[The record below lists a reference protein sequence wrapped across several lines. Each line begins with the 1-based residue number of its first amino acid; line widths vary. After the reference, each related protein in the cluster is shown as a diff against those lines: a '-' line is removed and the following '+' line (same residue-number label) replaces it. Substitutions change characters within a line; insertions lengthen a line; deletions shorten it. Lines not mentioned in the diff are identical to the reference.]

1 MSHHFSTIMR
11 LSSTIVFFMVAIL
24 QMRII
29 IIRGFQ
35 HGGSAAVSSVPLSLF
50 GQRHGSRQRIRCLSS
65 LASSNM
71 GILLFSLQT
80 WKGSEATISPSSI
93 FSHVTDMVSHNVSL
107 PNTDPEQPTSNPQD
121 TDSRTKVSEDEDVWE
136 RARTLRATM
145 GHDAAMLLYQ
155 SLLQQQQ
162 ERYSNH
168 GNRKLLLWPAAL
180 FLAASPLT
188 PQRQDAAC
196 RASQKN
202 DEARIKEF
210 RHLLETCRYNH
221 ASIQAT
227 LFDKRSRVPCWGP
240 VYITPVAASSSPI
253 PVESLLGGDSD
264 TGSTSPNLAEEAH
277 IIIHARGLKCMVTLF
292 LLGMVGESS
301 RVVTTFPAFSNSI
314 PKAVFFL
321 IFDLCLNLLAVNTAN
336 SPKECDLGMAFVELE
351 NGTNEALVV
360 PHVHLFP
367 MDIPKLGRDM
377 ETKSLVL
384 VTDMHP
390 NVLSST
396 TVGTEDK
403 GTVMYIGPDSIAL
416 PQHLLSAVSV
426 SFLSRL
432 RHDDAGEDDDEGR
445 PIQILDMCTGSGV
458 QALSMLA
465 AMEQTHPTAKA
476 LCVDINARALSFVK
490 FNALLNGFDD
500 GRVQVLQGDLI
511 QLQQAFTTQR
521 SPHNISTTTTTLSHD
536 APKETQKFWHSLK
549 QPHALFPKGCTS
561 SNETIARPYD
571 IILANPPF
579 IPVPPDIEGANGETN
594 TKEADGSVL
603 FQTDDNARREISRRY
618 GLFSSGGSDG
628 ENVLISVIQVA
639 SKLLAMKEG
648 LLAIVSEYMNP
659 PMPSTPSR
667 DLKDDTN
674 RNRSDVLNVCQK
686 MQYWWE
692 IASHCSAK
700 GILLTN
706 EFPLSALE
714 YARRRANDASE
725 WHSWE
730 QHLIACNITT
740 ISPGLLFVR
749 TEEEASG
756 LDLHH
761 SITPKTD
768 KGSIWTPNN
777 FKA

>member
-1 MSHHFSTIMR
+1 
-11 LSSTIVFFMVAIL
+11 L
-24 QMRII
+24 
-29 IIRGFQ
+29 
-35 HGGSAAVSSVPLSLF
+35 
-50 GQRHGSRQRIRCLSS
+50 
-65 LASSNM
+65 
-71 GILLFSLQT
+71 
-80 WKGSEATISPSSI
+80 
-93 FSHVTDMVSHNVSL
+93 
-107 PNTDPEQPTSNPQD
+107 
-121 TDSRTKVSEDEDVWE
+121 
-136 RARTLRATM
+136 
-145 GHDAAMLLYQ
+145 
-155 SLLQQQQ
+155 
-162 ERYSNH
+162 
-168 GNRKLLLWPAAL
+168 KLL
-180 FLAASPLT
+180 
-188 PQRQDAAC
+188 
-196 RASQKN
+196 
-202 DEARIKEF
+202 E
-210 RHLLETCRYNH
+210 
-221 ASIQAT
+221 
-227 LFDKRSRVPCWGP
+227 
-240 VYITPVAASSSPI
+240 
-253 PVESLLGGDSD
+253 
-264 TGSTSPNLAEEAH
+264 
-277 IIIHARGLKCMVTLF
+277 
-292 LLGMVGESS
+292 
-301 RVVTTFPAFSNSI
+301 
-314 PKAVFFL
+314 
-321 IFDLCLNLLAVNTAN
+321 
-336 SPKECDLGMAFVELE
+336 DLGMAFVELE

-367 MDIPKLGRDM
+367 MDVPKLGHDM

-390 NVLSST
+390 NVLSSI

-403 GTVMYIGPDSIAL
+403 GTVMYIGPDSLAL
-416 PQHLLSAVSV
+416 PQHLLSAVPV

-432 RHDDAGEDDDEGR
+432 RHDAGEDDEGR
-445 PIQILDMCTGSGV
+445 PIQILDLCAGSGV

-490 FNALLNGFDD
+490 FNALLNGFNDD
-500 GRVQVLQGDLI
+500 RVQVLQGDLI

-521 SPHNISTTTTTLSHD
+521 SPQIISTTTTTTLSHD
-536 APKETQKFWHSLK
+536 APKEAHQFWHSLK
-549 QPHALFPKGCTS
+549 QPHALFPKRCAS
-561 SNETIARPYD
+561 SHENNARPYD

-579 IPVPPDIEGANGETN
+579 IPVPLDTEGVADGETH
-594 TKEADGSVL
+594 TKEADGSVI
-603 FQTDDNARREISRRY
+603 FQTDDNVRREISRRY

-639 SKLLAMKEG
+639 SKLLATKEG

-659 PMPSTPSR
+659 PMPSTPSS

-674 RNRSDVLNVCQK
+674 RNRNDVLDVCQK

-692 IASHCSAK
+692 IASSHCSAK

-749 TEEEASG
+749 TEEASG
-756 LDLHH
+756 RFDLHH

-777 FKA
+777 FKAVEFTKQSLSQLWGDGER